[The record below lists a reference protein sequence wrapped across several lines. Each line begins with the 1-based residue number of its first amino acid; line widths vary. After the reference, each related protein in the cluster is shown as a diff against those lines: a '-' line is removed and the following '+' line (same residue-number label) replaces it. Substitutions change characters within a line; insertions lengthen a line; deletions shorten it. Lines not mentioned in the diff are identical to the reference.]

1 MSQKASAFYAD
12 LIATLGPEADLN
24 QRVYLVTVSRVLP
37 GNGAGHGYR
46 DLAEVAREDVGR
58 MVRDAFENPLTTGA
72 GGRPRAGDAGSRVQ
86 FLAVAKEFHADGSPH
101 FHIVVKLAHRMR
113 FKPAKYT
120 LQHRERMPSHWS
132 SSHSQLW
139 SAIRYIHKATPKK
152 PTVDVDVWSWCEDGS
167 SPDLTELSREPF
179 TAVAWRKAREAR

>member
-58 MVRDAFENPLTTGA
+58 MVRDAFENALTTGA

-86 FLAVAKEFHADGSPH
+86 FLAVAKGFHADGSPQ

-120 LQHRERMPSHWS
+120 LQHRERMPS
-132 SSHSQLW
+132 Q
-139 SAIRYIHKATPKK
+139 
-152 PTVDVDVWSWCEDGS
+152 
-167 SPDLTELSREPF
+167 
-179 TAVAWRKAREAR
+179 